1 MLRARKNRQPTGTQA
16 SKSVVLCLALAC
28 ILACTGRRSPQA
40 AYDQAQATFQHG
52 DLKRAQEEAK
62 KGYDDFH
69 AIGAEWAWKFRILQS
84 NALISQGRGGEVL
97 VLLASDP
104 MTPPSSELIV
114 QKQRLEGV
122 AYASS
127 GNILEARKR
136 LAEAERLCAAS
147 DTPAC
152 SGVVSLRG
160 WMEMRLGD
168 FLAAQR
174 HFELALTTARANR
187 NQFLEAI
194 ALLNLSWSA
203 DEQTHFDEA
212 LDWANAARQIS
223 MDKDFAGIAQKAWGN
238 MGWAYYKLGDP
249 EKAEGMFIEARKQA
263 DKLGNIADQV
273 LWLQA
278 VGYIYLDARRFEEA
292 EGSYQSSLRLARQIT
307 SREHLVNTLIALAF
321 VSEQT
326 NKLDDAKRYADEA
339 LAKARE
345 DNNGRDAVY
354 PQLVQGRVAARLHDT
369 VTAENAFREVAQAKG
384 SPVFLKWEAERSL
397 ARLYEDE
404 RQFDSANREYRAAL
418 DTFETARSE
427 LQHEDSRLPFLTNA
441 SRIYDDYIQFLIGR
455 GKIDEAL
462 QVAEYSRGRTLT
474 EGLGLLQ
481 KGTSFKLYP
490 LNAKGIAGRAG
501 GTVLFYWLGEEQS
514 YLWAITPQKIK
525 LFPLP
530 PAAEIKDRVE
540 RYRKA
545 IIDQRESLQT
555 ASDDGAA
562 LYRILVEP
570 AKDLLPRSLAP
581 KEEGQKSL
589 AKTGKVFI
597 VPDGSLNSLNFE
609 TLIVSAPE
617 PEPHSETQ
625 SEPQAHYWIED
636 VTLSSASSLRMLQA
650 FHVAHSKG
658 AGSLLLFGDAIA
670 PSEDFPRLPE
680 AAIEMENIG
689 KHFSSGQE
697 QMFSREQANP
707 AAYLAS
713 NPERFS
719 YIHFVA
725 HGTASSLSPLDS
737 AIVLSRADAPK
748 ADSSKA
754 GAEQDSFKLYA
765 RDIIHHPL
773 RAELVTVSTCRSAGE
788 RAYSGEGLVGLS
800 WAFVRAGAHNVI
812 GALWDV
818 SDASTP
824 RLMDELYGELKKG
837 EPPDA
842 ALRHAKL
849 TLLRSGAA
857 FRKPFYWAPFQLY
870 AGS

>member
-1 MLRARKNRQPTGTQA
+1 MRRARKYRRPQGYRIQRAIPLFL
-16 SKSVVLCLALAC
+16 SLAC
-28 ILACTGRRSPQA
+28 LWACAGRRDPQA
-40 AYDQAQATFQHG
+40 AYDRAQKTFKHG
-52 DLKRAQEEAK
+52 DLKRAQQEAK
-62 KGYDDFH
+62 KGYEDFH
-69 AIGAEWAWKFRILQS
+69 AVSGDWAWKFRILES
-84 NALISQGRGGEVL
+84 NALIYQGKSAEVL
-97 VLLASDP
+97 ALLASDP
-104 MTPPSSELIV
+104 KTPPSSELIV
-114 QKQRLEGV
+114 QRQRLEGV

-127 GNILEARKR
+127 GNIPEARKR
-136 LAEAERLCAAS
+136 LAEAEHLCAVS
-147 DTPAC
+147 DSPAC

-168 FLAAQR
+168 FLPAQR
-174 HFELALTTARANR
+174 DFEQALTSARANR

-212 LDWANAARQIS
+212 LDWANAARRIAVPS
-223 MDKDFAGIAQKAWGN
+223 GFDGIAQTALGN

-249 EKAEGMFIEARKQA
+249 EKAEGMFQEARRQA
-263 DKLGNIADQV
+263 EALGDLGGQAR
-273 LWLQA
+273 WFQA
-278 VGYIYLDARRFEEA
+278 VGYIYLDARRFDDA
-292 EGSYQSSLRLARQIT
+292 ANSYQSSLKLAREI
-307 SREHLVNTLIALAF
+307 SNREHLVNTLIALAF

-369 VTAENAFREVAQAKG
+369 ATAENAFREVAQAKDT
-384 SPVFLKWEAERSL
+384 PVFLKWEAERSL

-418 DTFETARSE
+418 NTFETARSE

-441 SRIYDDYIQFLIGR
+441 SRIYDDYIHFLIGR

-462 QVAEYSRGRTLT
+462 QVADFSRGRTLR

-481 KGTSFKLYP
+481 KGTSFKLDP
-490 LNAKGIAGRAG
+490 LNAKEIAGRTG

-530 PAAEIKDRVE
+530 SAAEIKERVE

-545 IIDQRESLQT
+545 IIEQRESLHI
-555 ASDDGAA
+555 AGDDGAA

-581 KEEGQKSL
+581 KDEAQKSL

-617 PEPHSETQ
+617 PERHSETQ
-625 SEPQAHYWIED
+625 PEPQAHYWIED

-650 FHVAHSKG
+650 FHAAHSKG
-658 AGSLLLFGDAIA
+658 RGDLLLFGDAIA

-697 QMFSREQANP
+697 QVFAREQANP

-725 HGTASSLSPLDS
+725 HGTASSLRPLDS

-754 GAEQDSFKLYA
+754 GVEEDSFKLYA

-837 EPPDA
+837 ETPDA

>member
-1 MLRARKNRQPTGTQA
+1 MLRARKNRQPTGTQV
-16 SKSVVLCLALAC
+16 SKTIAFCLALAC
-28 ILACTGRRSPQA
+28 LWACTARRNPQA
-40 AYDQAQATFQHG
+40 AYDQAQRTFQHG
-52 DLKRAQEEAK
+52 ELDRAVKEAR

-69 AIGAEWAWKFRILQS
+69 AMGVEWAWKFRVLES
-84 NALISQGRGGEVL
+84 NALVSQGKDSEVL
-97 VLLASDP
+97 TLLASEA
-104 MTPPSSELIV
+104 MPPSSGELAV
-114 QKQRLEGV
+114 QKQRLEGI
-122 AYASS
+122 AYASA
-127 GNILEARKR
+127 GNTMEAQKR

-147 DTPAC
+147 ENSAC
-152 SGVVSLRG
+152 SSVVSLQG
-160 WMEMRLGD
+160 WMEMQFGD
-168 FLAAQR
+168 FALAQS
-174 HFELALTTARANR
+174 HFEQALASVRANR
-187 NQFLEAI
+187 SQFMEAI
-194 ALLNLSWSA
+194 VLLNLTWSA
-203 DEQTHFDEA
+203 NEQAHFDQA
-212 LDWANAARQIS
+212 LDWANSARRIALDQ
-223 MDKDFAGIAQKAWGN
+223 DFAGIASKALGN

-249 EKAEGMFIEARKQA
+249 EKAEGMFNDARKQA
-263 DKLGNIADQV
+263 ETLGDTTAQ
-273 LWLQA
+273 LTWLQA
-278 VGYIYLDARRFEEA
+278 LGYVYLDAHRFDDARECYRQA
-292 EGSYQSSLRLARQIT
+292 LNLAQHTNRVDLISS
-307 SREHLVNTLIALAF
+307 LIALAF

-354 PQLVQGRVAARLHDT
+354 PQLVQGRVAARLHDSA
-369 VTAENAFREVAQAKG
+369 TAENAFREVAQAKDT
-384 SPVFLKWEAERSL
+384 PVFLKWEAERSL

-404 RQFDSANREYRAAL
+404 KQLDSANREYRAAL

-427 LQHEDSRLPFLTNA
+427 LQHEDSQLPFLTNA
-441 SRIYDDYIQFLIGR
+441 SRIYDDYIHFLVDR

-481 KGTSFKLYP
+481 KGTSFKLDP

-514 YLWAITPQKIK
+514 YLWTITPQKIK
-525 LFPLP
+525 LSPLP
-530 PAAEIKDRVE
+530 PAAEIKERVE

-545 IIDQRESLQT
+545 IIEQRESLQT

-570 AKDLLPRSLAP
+570 ARELLPRELTP
-581 KEEGQKSL
+581 KDEAQKNL

-597 VPDGSLNSLNFE
+597 VPDGTLNSLNFE
-609 TLIVSAPE
+609 TLIVSAPQ
-617 PEPHSETQ
+617 PEPHAETQ
-625 SEPQAHYWIED
+625 PEPQAHYWIED

-650 FHVAHSKG
+650 FHAAHSKG
-658 AGSLLLFGDAIA
+658 AGNLLLFGDAIA
-670 PSEDFPRLPE
+670 PNEDFPRLPE
-680 AAIEMENIG
+680 AAIEMENIE
-689 KHFSSGQE
+689 KHFSAGQE
-697 QMFSREQANP
+697 QKFSREQANP
-707 AAYLAS
+707 PAYLAS
-713 NPERFS
+713 KPERFS

-737 AIVLSRADAPK
+737 SIVLSRVDASKADAPK
-748 ADSSKA
+748 A
-754 GAEQDSFKLYA
+754 GAEEDSFKLYA

-837 EPPDA
+837 ETPDA